1 MFDPKEIPQMRQVI
15 REAMLRDKYHLDVL
29 RKEIGSLSSEVK
41 VIRPRTTTA
50 VSLVAS
56 DGGNNQLIFDPFHVQ
71 LIRVVDSYGEQLCLD
86 TVTPTTDTDVL
97 SRDQFNDDDSP
108 RTALGRLM
116 ADLGINPR
124 ALNQLSPMIPGG
136 EAIRNKPDE
145 ISPSWVLVYRDLCE
159 WAVLYERICY
169 RYPASD
175 TIFVRD
181 GLLRSKLF
189 RGKYF
194 ITMRKLMEKSIAR
207 IRDETKRKVY
217 LVGIAKRSKVLE
229 RYNLAMA
236 LEGLFASGSPRFVR
250 IPRNLEAKAYVW
262 PEYARGAE
270 TEDEEGEAPKFVAG
284 DMYLVRFG
292 QRSGDPIWSV
302 DVFSSQSEEASE
314 IFGYLLAD
322 AVNGFPVP
330 YYPHCLQKAH
340 EFASIYDFDLDI
352 MQDEVFNALKDLLS
366 GSEITAFEAIRF
378 RSDFLDRR
386 Y

>member
-15 REAMLRDKYHLDVL
+15 REAMKRDKYHLDEL

-86 TVTPTTDTDVL
+86 TVTPTTDTDEL
-97 SRDQFNDDDSP
+97 SRDQFNDDGSP

-116 ADLGINPR
+116 TDLGVYPKT
-124 ALNQLSPMIPGG
+124 LNQLSPMIPRG
-136 EAIRNKPDE
+136 EAIRNQPDE

-169 RYPASD
+169 RNPASD

-189 RGKYF
+189 SGKHF

-207 IRDETKRKVY
+207 IREETKRKVY

-236 LEGLFASGSPRFVR
+236 LEGLFAPGSPRFVR

-270 TEDEEGEAPKFVAG
+270 TEDDEGEAPKFVAG

-302 DVFSSQSEEASE
+302 DVFSSQSQEASE
-314 IFGYLLAD
+314 VFGYLLAD
-322 AVNGFPVP
+322 ATNGFPVP
-330 YYPHCLQKAH
+330 YYPLCLQRAH
-340 EFASIYDFDLDI
+340 EYASIYDFDLDI
-352 MQDEVFNALKDLLS
+352 IQDEVFNALKDLLS
-366 GSEITAFEAIRF
+366 GWEITAFEAIRF

>member
-1 MFDPKEIPQMRQVI
+1 VFDPKEIPQMRQVI
-15 REAMLRDKYHLDVL
+15 REAMQRDKYHLDEL
-29 RKEIGSLSSEVK
+29 RKEIGALSSEVK

-86 TVTPTTDTDVL
+86 TVTPTTDTDEL
-97 SRDQFNDDDSP
+97 SRDQFDYDGSP
-108 RTALGRLM
+108 RTALGRLIK
-116 ADLGINPR
+116 DLGVYPKT
-124 ALNQLSPMIPGG
+124 LNQLSPMIPRG

-169 RYPASD
+169 RNPASD

-189 RGKYF
+189 SGKHF

-207 IRDETKRKVY
+207 IREETKRKVY
-217 LVGIAKRSKVLE
+217 VVGIAKRSKVLE

-236 LEGLFASGSPRFVR
+236 LEGLFALGSPRFVR

-302 DVFSSQSEEASE
+302 DVFSSQSQEASE
-314 IFGYLLAD
+314 VFGYLLAD
-322 AVNGFPVP
+322 AINGFPVP
-330 YYPHCLQKAH
+330 YYPLCLQRAH
-340 EFASIYDFDLDI
+340 EYASIYDFDLDI
-352 MQDEVFNALKDLLS
+352 MQDEVFNALKDLLN
-366 GSEITAFEAIRF
+366 GWEITAFEAIRF